1 MEDIDVPQQF
11 VIENLRHE
19 IARLNDERIS
29 LKMKFEFSLRI
40 IESMRD
46 QVHQIDASPIEEE
59 NETQHETV

>member
-11 VIENLRHE
+11 VIENLRNE

-40 IESMRD
+40 IESMRM
-46 QVHQIDASPIEEE
+46 QAHQIDSLPIEEE
-59 NETQHETV
+59 PETQEETV

>member
-11 VIENLRHE
+11 VIENLRNE

-40 IESMRD
+40 IESMRMHA
-46 QVHQIDASPIEEE
+46 HQIDALPLEEE
-59 NETQHETV
+59 PETQDETV

>member
-11 VIENLRHE
+11 VIENLRNE

-40 IESMRD
+40 IESMRM
-46 QVHQIDASPIEEE
+46 QAHQIDAPPIEEE
-59 NETQHETV
+59 PETQDETV

>member
-11 VIENLRHE
+11 VIENLRNE

-40 IESMRD
+40 IESMRM
-46 QVHQIDASPIEEE
+46 QAHQIDALPIEEE
-59 NETQHETV
+59 PETQDETV